1 MPDFRN
7 LGKFEIICKLGQG
20 AMGVVYKA
28 RDPLINRV
36 VALKTLR
43 TGLFDDSVLL
53 KRFYSEARA
62 AGNLRHPNIVT
73 IYELGHEGDMPF
85 IAMQFLHGESL
96 DKVIE
101 RLPNL
106 PLSQRVGFI
115 VHVCRALDYAHNQ
128 NPPVIHRD
136 IKPANVVVGPDGSVV
151 VVDFGIARLGEASLP
166 HSSGVLIGTLSY
178 MSPQLFRGGTADA
191 QSDIWATGVMFYELL
206 AYRRPFRGE
215 NAAALMSTVVLEEPR
230 SILEAAPGTP
240 EDVERILSRMLAK
253 GVEERYHSME
263 EVLMDLEP
271 VWKRLLQADISILLE
286 NSERLLHEGDLLA
299 ARSEIVQILSWDST
313 NLRAKRVSEMIN
325 SELRKQKFFPQLRE
339 HVENAQKL
347 LADGHLEEAKS
358 EAQLALKLD
367 SSYGP
372 AAEVVCHAQA
382 ALERA
387 REIRHSIQA
396 SEELWASGALTD
408 AESQLDKALALD
420 PSNEAARDHLKQL
433 RDERARREL
442 RKQRDTLL
450 QRARSFWDKAQY
462 EECVAILVPLEE
474 QFPGDTEIR
483 KFLDAAREDL
493 AEQRRQALLVGIRN
507 LLSTEQFEAVLDS
520 LDSFLGQFPSD
531 ATAESL
537 RSQAIHGRDLK
548 QREQRLNNSKTQL
561 RALMSQGKHAEV
573 IVRGKELQ
581 REFPW
586 DSELS
591 ELLVSARSEQSQVE
605 QGIRLEQLTGEIQEM
620 IDRGNFGEAIETAET
635 ALSEF
640 PNSAEILTLGERARN
655 EQAEKTKQQLIKRR
669 VRDVERMLKHHQLT
683 DAVDLARQ
691 TITTLGNDPRLIAAL
706 QRGEKELEFREQKR
720 QRQAET
726 VERAHSLLND
736 GKLSDAALLLKD
748 AIESKLFSSDDL
760 AVRALFEEIGSR
772 RRPPTGSES
781 QEHPSVV
788 SEITLVQLGTDPA
801 RDYVFLG
808 GTPLPDAAIH
818 AEQREEI
825 GGIGAESV
833 RKRPAQ
839 PPSESPSVMPATPEI
854 GVAQGVREQLD
865 LRAVEKHLAISLGP
879 IASFIVDKTA
889 AKAKNQE
896 EFFSQLA
903 SSLPSQKDRQI
914 FLSKKKDFVR
924 VQPLEMPVAKAA
936 AVAMGSENRAVTV
949 VPQAARLNPGDISK
963 AVELMA
969 HYVGPISGILAERAA
984 RRADN
989 LNAFYL
995 ILASHLNE
1003 GDERS
1008 KFLADAGFPDS

>member
-1 MPDFRN
+1 LPNFQN

-43 TGLFDDSVLL
+43 TGLFDDSILL

-253 GVEERYHSME
+253 GVEERYRSME

-347 LADGHLEEAKS
+347 LADGHLEEARS

-367 SSYGP
+367 SSYEP
-372 AAEVVCHAQA
+372 AAEVVRLAQA

-433 RDERARREL
+433 RDERASREL

-450 QRARSFWDKAQY
+450 QRARSFWAKAQY

-483 KFLDAAREDL
+483 KFLDATREDL
-493 AEQRRQALLVGIRN
+493 AEQHRQVLLVGIRN

-520 LDSFLGQFPSD
+520 LDSFLAQFPSD

-537 RSQAIHGRDLK
+537 RSQALQGRDLK
-548 QREQRLNNSKTQL
+548 QREERLNNGKTQL
-561 RALMSQGKHAEV
+561 LALMSQGKHAEV

-605 QGIRLEQLTGEIQEM
+605 QRIRLEQLTGEIQEM
-620 IDRGNFGEAIETAET
+620 IDRGNFEEAIQTAET

-640 PNSAEILTLGERARN
+640 PNSPEMLTLGEHARN

-706 QRGEKELEFREQKR
+706 QQGERELEFREQKR

-748 AIESKLFSSDDL
+748 AIESRLFSSDDL

-772 RRPPTGSES
+772 RRPPTGSEP
-781 QEHPSVV
+781 QERPSMV

-833 RKRPAQ
+833 SKRPAQ
-839 PPSESPSVMPATPEI
+839 TSSASPSVMPETPEI
-854 GVAQGVREQLD
+854 GVAREVREQLD

-889 AKAKNQE
+889 AKAKSQE

-914 FLSKKKDFVR
+914 FLAKKKDFVR

-936 AVAMGSENRAVTV
+936 AVAVGSENRAVTV
-949 VPQAARLNPGDISK
+949 VPQGARLNPGDISK

-989 LNAFYL
+989 LRGFYL

-1008 KFLADAGFPDS
+1008 KFLTDAGFPES

>member
-1 MPDFRN
+1 LPDFQN

-115 VHVCRALDYAHNQ
+115 VHVCRALDYAHMQ

-151 VVDFGIARLGEASLP
+151 VVDFGIARLGEASLS

-253 GVEERYHSME
+253 GVEERYQSME

-325 SELRKQKFFPQLRE
+325 SELRKQKFSPQLRE

-367 SSYGP
+367 SSCEP
-372 AAEVVCHAQA
+372 AAEVVRQAQA

-396 SEELWASGALTD
+396 SEELWASGALAD

-433 RDERARREL
+433 RDERAGREL

-450 QRARSFWDKAQY
+450 QRARSFWAKTQY

-474 QFPGDTEIR
+474 QFPGDTEIG

-507 LLSTEQFEAVLDS
+507 LLSTGQFEAVLDS
-520 LDSFLGQFPSD
+520 LDSFLAQIPSD

-537 RSQAIHGRDLK
+537 RSQALHGRDLK
-548 QREQRLNNSKTQL
+548 QREQRLNNGKTQL
-561 RALMSQGKHAEV
+561 RTLMSQGKHAEV

-605 QGIRLEQLTGEIQEM
+605 QRIRLEQLTGEIQEM
-620 IDRGNFGEAIETAET
+620 IDRGNFGEAIQTAET

-669 VRDVERMLKHHQLT
+669 IRDVERMLKHHQLT

-706 QRGEKELEFREQKR
+706 QQGEKELEFREQKR
-720 QRQAET
+720 QRQVET

-839 PPSESPSVMPATPEI
+839 TSSASPSVMPATPEI
-854 GVAQGVREQLD
+854 GVARGVREQLD

-914 FLSKKKDFVR
+914 FLTKKKDFVR

-949 VPQAARLNPGDISK
+949 VPQAVRLNPGDISK

-984 RRADN
+984 RRADD
-989 LNAFYL
+989 LRGFYL

-1008 KFLADAGFPDS
+1008 KFLTDAGFPES

>member
-1 MPDFRN
+1 
-7 LGKFEIICKLGQG
+7 
-20 AMGVVYKA
+20 MGVVYKA

-115 VHVCRALDYAHNQ
+115 VHVCRALDYAHMQ

-253 GVEERYHSME
+253 GVEERYRSME

-367 SSYGP
+367 SSYEP

-450 QRARSFWDKAQY
+450 QRARSFWAKAQY

-493 AEQRRQALLVGIRN
+493 TEQRRQALLVGIRN
-507 LLSTEQFEAVLDS
+507 LLSTGQFEAVLDS
-520 LDSFLGQFPSD
+520 LDSFLAQFPSD

-537 RSQAIHGRDLK
+537 RSQALHGRDLK
-548 QREQRLNNSKTQL
+548 QREQRLNNGQTQL
-561 RALMSQGKHAEV
+561 RALMSEGKHAEV

-605 QGIRLEQLTGEIQEM
+605 QRIRLEQLTGEIQEM
-620 IDRGNFGEAIETAET
+620 IDRGNFEEAIQTAET

-640 PNSAEILTLGERARN
+640 PNSAGILTLGERARN

-669 VRDVERMLKHHQLT
+669 VGDVERMLKHHQLT

-772 RRPPTGSES
+772 RRPPTGSEP

-788 SEITLVQLGTDPA
+788 SEITLVQLGTDRA

-825 GGIGAESV
+825 GGIGAESA

-839 PPSESPSVMPATPEI
+839 PPSASPSVIPATPEI

-914 FLSKKKDFVR
+914 FLAKKKDYVR
-924 VQPLEMPVAKAA
+924 VQQLEMPVAKAA
-936 AVAMGSENRAVTV
+936 AVAMGSESRAVTV

-989 LNAFYL
+989 LRAFYL

-1008 KFLADAGFPDS
+1008 KFLTEAGFPES

>member
-1 MPDFRN
+1 LPDFRN

-115 VHVCRALDYAHNQ
+115 VHVCRALDYAHKQ

-151 VVDFGIARLGEASLP
+151 VVDFGIARLGEASLS

-253 GVEERYHSME
+253 GVEERYQSME

-367 SSYGP
+367 SSYEP
-372 AAEVVCHAQA
+372 AAEVVRHAQA

-396 SEELWASGALTD
+396 SEELWVSGALTD

-450 QRARSFWDKAQY
+450 QRARSFWAKAQY

-474 QFPGDTEIR
+474 QFLGDTEIR

-507 LLSTEQFEAVLDS
+507 LLSTGQFEAVLDS
-520 LDSFLGQFPSD
+520 LDSFLAQFPSD

-537 RSQAIHGRDLK
+537 RSQALHGRDLK
-548 QREQRLNNSKTQL
+548 LREQRLNNGKTQL

-591 ELLVSARSEQSQVE
+591 ELLVSACSEQSQVE
-605 QGIRLEQLTGEIQEM
+605 QRIRLEQLTGEIQEM
-620 IDRGNFGEAIETAET
+620 IDRGNFGEAIQTAET

-669 VRDVERMLKHHQLT
+669 VRDVERLLKHHQLT

-706 QRGEKELEFREQKR
+706 QQGEKELEFREQKR

-772 RRPPTGSES
+772 RRRSTGSEP

-801 RDYVFLG
+801 RDYAFLG

-818 AEQREEI
+818 AEQRGEI
-825 GGIGAESV
+825 GGIDAQSV

-839 PPSESPSVMPATPEI
+839 PSSASPGVMPATPEI
-854 GVAQGVREQLD
+854 GEARGVREQLD

-889 AKAKNQE
+889 GKAKNQE

-914 FLSKKKDFVR
+914 FLTKKKDFVR

-949 VPQAARLNPGDISK
+949 VPQAARLNPGDVSK

-989 LNAFYL
+989 LRGFYL
-995 ILASHLNE
+995 ILASHLHE

-1008 KFLADAGFPDS
+1008 KFLTDAGFPES